1 MSKNKK
7 ISMDKI
13 EYIIYIIQ
21 KILFWFFIVITTLG
35 IGVLCYSLYYHL
47 TDLVKGCIIDVLLG
61 IFMII
66 SIVKFEKFVVLRKKY
81 SKKKKVK
88 EEKKNDCDW

>member
-1 MSKNKK
+1 MTASCKK
-7 ISMDKI
+7 TVYL
-13 EYIIYIIQ
+13 YIA
-21 KILFWFFIVITTLG
+21 LITTLG

-88 EEKKNDCDW
+88 EEKKNDCD